1 MARSLSMDKA
11 KISLPLLEAALFY
24 DLTPEKTVKI
34 SNRSKRRG
42 RDLQE
47 LFRRAKKPVALFVD
61 DAHDLHPKTLTA
73 LKRLIELVA
82 EGGGQLS
89 IVLVGHP
96 KLKNDLRRPKM
107 EEIGNRT
114 TVFEFGG
121 LRDRQRD
128 YIDWVLKASLE
139 ENITPDDVLTDEA
152 ATLLAAK
159 LKTPL
164 QIGQHLVHAF
174 EAGFEIGAKPIAAGV
189 VEAVLSRKLD
199 ELEAQLTRNGYDL
212 RSLVE
217 QFDAKPAEIRRL
229 LRGDL
234 DAGRAQELMDEMRA
248 SGLPT

>member
-1 MARSLSMDKA
+1 M
-11 KISLPLLEAALFY
+11 ALF
-24 DLTPEKTVKI
+24 I
-34 SNRSKRRG
+34 
-42 RDLQE
+42 
-47 LFRRAKKPVALFVD
+47 D
-61 DAHDLHPKTLTA
+61 DAHDLHPKTLVA
-73 LKRLIELVA
+73 LKRLIELVV

-107 EEIGNRT
+107 EEIGDRT

-128 YIDWVLKASLE
+128 YIDWVLKASLDE
-139 ENITPDDVLTDEA
+139 RVTPDEVVTDEA

-164 QIGQHLVHAF
+164 QIGQHLVRAF
-174 EAGFEIGAKPIAAGV
+174 EAGFEIGAKPIDTSV
-189 VEAVLSRKLD
+189 VEAVLSH
-199 ELEAQLTRNGYDL
+199 QLNDPEPQLSRNGYDV

-217 QFDAKPAEIRRL
+217 QFDAKPSEIRQL

-234 DAGRAQELMDEMRA
+234 DPGRSRELMDEMRA
-248 SGLPT
+248 AGLPT